1 MRFEVRDLGFY
12 FKKDRWLFR
21 HLNITILSGER
32 VGIVAPSGFGKS
44 TLARLM
50 AGYLNPVE
58 GEILMDGKPLPQKGS
73 CPVQLIYQHPER
85 AVDPYWTMDKILNE
99 YWKPDESFR
108 KMMRIKED
116 WLSRKPNEL
125 SGGELQRFCI
135 ARVLGPQTKLLI
147 ADEISTMLDA
157 ITQAQIWAILLE
169 HIKRENLGCVVVTH
183 NVALAERICTR
194 QIDLSKDGG
203 GQ

>member
-1 MRFEVRDLGFY
+1 
-12 FKKDRWLFR
+12 
-21 HLNITILSGER
+21 
-32 VGIVAPSGFGKS
+32 
-44 TLARLM
+44 
-50 AGYLNPVE
+50 
-58 GEILMDGKPLPQKGS
+58 MDGKPLPQKGP

-108 KMMRIKED
+108 KMMGIKED

-135 ARVLGPQTKLLI
+135 ARVLGLQTKLLI

>member
-1 MRFEVRDLGFY
+1 
-12 FKKDRWLFR
+12 
-21 HLNITILSGER
+21 
-32 VGIVAPSGFGKS
+32 
-44 TLARLM
+44 M
-50 AGYLNPVE
+50 AIQE
-58 GEILMDGKPLPQKGS
+58 
-73 CPVQLIYQHPER
+73 
-85 AVDPYWTMDKILNE
+85 
-99 YWKPDESFR
+99 
-108 KMMRIKED
+108 
-116 WLSRKPNEL
+116 PNEL

-135 ARVLGPQTKLLI
+135 ARVLGLQTKLLI

>member
-1 MRFEVRDLGFY
+1 M
-12 FKKDRWLFR
+12 FKKSQTLSFILPP
-21 HLNITILSGER
+21 LNVFLTSK
-32 VGIVAPSGFGKS
+32 AFS
-44 TLARLM
+44 
-50 AGYLNPVE
+50 
-58 GEILMDGKPLPQKGS
+58 
-73 CPVQLIYQHPER
+73 YQE
-85 AVDPYWTMDKILNE
+85 AVTYCKILNE

-108 KMMRIKED
+108 KMMGIKED

-135 ARVLGPQTKLLI
+135 ARVLGLQTKLLI